1 MVILLFIIFN
11 ILYLEFIVILKAKLI
26 KDNEVLKLKNKK
38 NTFVFIIKSN
48 LTFKEERCI
57 QINTPFIGLY
67 LDKNWNEY
75 TTCIIINIFL
85 IELNFWFGKVGDL

>member
-1 MVILLFIIFN
+1 MEIILFIIFN
-11 ILYLEFIVILKAKLI
+11 LLYLELIVILKAKLI

-38 NTFVFIIKSN
+38 NTFAFIIKSN

-57 QINTPFIGLY
+57 VINTPFIGLY
-67 LDKNWNEY
+67 LDKNWNKY

-85 IELNFWFGKVGDL
+85 IELNFWFRNVKDL